1 MTALRKWDILES
13 YTKLSYT
20 VSYQELLTNF
30 GTSIQGAIHLFTE
43 MFCFSFTFT
52 KIFRAVAYHLVL

>member
-1 MTALRKWDILES
+1 MTALRKRDILES

-30 GTSIQGAIHLFTE
+30 GTSIQGAIHPFTE
-43 MFCFSFTFT
+43 MFQFY
-52 KIFRAVAYHLVL
+52 VH